1 MPVLDQLKDVTGE
14 TAIFTV
20 LNGLEALT
28 LLKAEPINKVK
39 FTVSRGSRS
48 PLYVGASYRSML
60 AFLNE
65 EQIAKVIDEPLTA
78 YTNNTMTDAN
88 EIRAELEKIRTCG
101 YALSNSEYSVDVL
114 ALAMP
119 IFNSEEQVVASIT
132 VSGPIYRFT
141 EERVP
146 EVLGPLTEA
155 RNEIE
160 GIIRRYHLNFN

>member
-1 MPVLDQLKDVTGE
+1 
-14 TAIFTV
+14 
-20 LNGLEALT
+20 
-28 LLKAEPINKVK
+28 
-39 FTVSRGSRS
+39 
-48 PLYVGASYRSML
+48 ML

-78 YTNNTMTDAN
+78 YTNNTMTDAT

-141 EERVP
+141 EQRVP
-146 EVLGPLTEA
+146 EFLGPLTEA